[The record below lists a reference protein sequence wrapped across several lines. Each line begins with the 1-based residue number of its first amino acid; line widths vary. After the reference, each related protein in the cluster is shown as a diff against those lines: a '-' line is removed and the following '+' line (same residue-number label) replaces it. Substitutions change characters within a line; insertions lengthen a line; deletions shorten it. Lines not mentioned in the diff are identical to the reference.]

1 MRGDEVK
8 LHSQLSTNRRVV
20 KSCQDVDE
28 NEGVLMV
35 MQHWSIDRI
44 DEKMLEV
51 KLSVK
56 YIMWGYEMMSNFYSL
71 TFQW

>member
-8 LHSQLSTNRRVV
+8 LHFQLSTNHSVV

-28 NEGVLMV
+28 NDGVLMV
-35 MQHWSIDRI
+35 MQTLVVDRI

-56 YIMWGYEMMSNFYSL
+56 
-71 TFQW
+71 

>member
-1 MRGDEVK
+1 MREDEVK

-56 YIMWGYEMMSNFYSL
+56 YIMWAMKWWVISIH
-71 TFQW
+71 

>member
-56 YIMWGYEMMSNFYSL
+56 YIMWAMK
-71 TFQW
+71 

>member
-8 LHSQLSTNRRVV
+8 LYSQLSINRRVV

-35 MQHWSIDRI
+35 MQHWSNDRI
-44 DEKMLEV
+44 DEKMPEV

-56 YIMWGYEMMSNFYSL
+56 YIMLGYEMMSHFYSL
-71 TFQW
+71 TFQ